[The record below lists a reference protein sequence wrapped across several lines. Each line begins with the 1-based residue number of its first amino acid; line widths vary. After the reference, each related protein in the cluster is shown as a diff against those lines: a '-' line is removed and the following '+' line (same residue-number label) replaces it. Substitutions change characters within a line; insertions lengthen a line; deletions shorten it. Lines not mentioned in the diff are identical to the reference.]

1 MIYHSVALFCGS
13 CPGNNP
19 IYAQQA
25 AAFGHELARRNITL
39 YYGGAG
45 IGLMG
50 AAADALLQDGGEAI
64 GIAPDFFKEGAVLAS
79 NISEMIYVKTMS
91 ERKQMLETK
100 ADAFVIFPGSYGT
113 MDEFFEI
120 MTDAQLGMHSKPI
133 VIYNLNGYY
142 DLLLEQLKRFRADGF
157 LRPFHHDLLVSAEN
171 LDELFDKLDNYT
183 NSNDQTWLHKVKH
196 IR

>member
-19 IYAQQA
+19 VFTQQA

-39 YYGGAG
+39 YYGGAA

-50 AAADALLQDGGEAI
+50 AAADALLQDGGKAI
-64 GIAPDFFKEGAVLAS
+64 GIAPDFFKEGAVLAN
-79 NISEMIYVKTMS
+79 NITEMIYVKSMS
-91 ERKQMLETK
+91 ERKQMLEAK

-120 MTDAQLGMHSKPI
+120 IADAQLGMHAKPI

-142 DLLLEQLKRFRADGF
+142 DLLLEQLKRFEADGF
-157 LRPFHHDLLVSAEN
+157 LRPFHHRLLVSAKN
-171 LDELFDKLDNYT
+171 LDELFEQLDNYV
-183 NSNDQTWLHKVKH
+183 NSNDQTWLNKVKH
-196 IR
+196 VR